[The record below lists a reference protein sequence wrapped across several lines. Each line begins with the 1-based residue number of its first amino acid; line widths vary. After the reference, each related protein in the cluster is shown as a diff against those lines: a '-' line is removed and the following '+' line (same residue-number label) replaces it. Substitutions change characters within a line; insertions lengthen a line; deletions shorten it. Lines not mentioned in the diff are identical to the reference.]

1 MELDFTWMAIWT
13 LKKVGL
19 VKNIRVA
26 KVKRSTNATSI
37 DSAFEGEMV
46 KQAA

>member
-1 MELDFTWMAIWT
+1 
-13 LKKVGL
+13 
-19 VKNIRVA
+19 
-26 KVKRSTNATSI
+26 VKRSTNATSI